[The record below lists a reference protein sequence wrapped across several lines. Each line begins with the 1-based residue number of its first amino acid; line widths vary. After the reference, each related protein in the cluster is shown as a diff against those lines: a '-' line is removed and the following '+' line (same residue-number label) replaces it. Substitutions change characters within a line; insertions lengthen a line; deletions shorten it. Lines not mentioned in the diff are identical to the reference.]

1 MRPKPMR
8 TTNHKTS
15 KKSFCRMQAAA
26 CVLRFIVF
34 FYAISLCGRA
44 VAQSSYFVDGYHG
57 GVYGHYPL
65 EWKTRFI
72 TSSLEKYPEW
82 RICLEIEPETWD
94 SVAVRTPNDYR
105 KLKMVATSPR
115 VEFTNPTYAQPYC
128 YNISG
133 ESIIR
138 QFAYGIKKIRSHFPN
153 VEFVTYSVEEPC
165 FTSSLP
171 QILKLFGYK
180 YASLKCPDTC
190 WGGYTAAYGGETVNW
205 IGSDGSSIL
214 TSPRY
219 ECEALEEN
227 SVWQTEAWNN
237 QSSYLKACRAV
248 GIKHPVG
255 MCFQDAGWRN
265 GPWIGYGSRAKV
277 VSKYVTWR
285 EYFEQLGTERS
296 TEDYHFTQE
305 ELRPALMWG
314 SQVMQRLA
322 QQVRHTENI
331 IPQAEKLAAM
341 ASVLNYDYVAPQ
353 AAIDEAWRTLML
365 AQHHDSW
372 IVPYNNLH
380 GKGTWA
386 DWIERWT
393 ESADSRAIHIIN
405 GAQQA
410 MAGKPYDNGKEAV
423 LRVWNTQGVAR
434 REVVSVALPKA
445 WRGGGVAVKDCD
457 GADIEAVVDGST
469 LTFMADVPAFGYSSY
484 KLSPV
489 GERVAANDEIRKTY
503 IENDLYRIS
512 VDPERGGVINE
523 LVVKQGGVSFDY
535 VDKASKHAMGEL
547 YGHFYN
553 RDRFCSSMEQ
563 PARVKAG
570 SRGDFEQWLIIEGE
584 IASHPF
590 SQRITIRKGSPEID
604 IELKIDWKHNEG
616 IGEFMQR
623 DARAENY
630 RACYDDRFKL
640 SLLFPAALGD
650 VVVDKNAPFDV
661 CRSKLTNTHFKS
673 WDSIKNNVILHWV
686 DIAQPERGGRGLALM
701 TDHTTS
707 YRHGKGEPLGLTVQY
722 SGNGLWG
729 RNYPLRGATHLRC
742 AIVPHRGEWDKAG
755 VEQLRASRNEPLL
768 CSLHADAEVESRSLL
783 SVKGTGYEVVA
794 AYPVQQGWVVRLYN
808 ASGSERSC
816 RVAIAA
822 DCCDVAAIDLNDNI
836 VGSYHLKRTAE
847 GASIDIS
854 MPRFGIKTLLIKR

>member
-1 MRPKPMR
+1 MEFNILPIFVKIIKTQFVMR
-8 TTNHKTS
+8 KTVS
-15 KKSFCRMQAAA
+15 TIIRIAHLVREFSS
-26 CVLRFIVF
+26 LRLALCCA
-34 FYAISLCGRA
+34 AISLCGTA

-94 SVAVRTPNDYR
+94 SVAVRTPDDYR
-105 KLKMVATSPR
+105 KLKMVAASPR

-138 QFAYGIKKIRSHFPN
+138 QFAYGIKKIRSHFPE

-237 QSSYLKACRAV
+237 QSSYLKACRAA

-265 GPWIGYGSRAKV
+265 GPWIGYGSSARGG
-277 VSKYVTWR
+277 SKYVTWR

-341 ASVLNYDYVAPQ
+341 ASVLNYDYAVPQ

-372 IVPYNNLH
+372 IVPYNNLQ

-386 DWIERWT
+386 DWIKRWT
-393 ESADSRAIHIIN
+393 ESADSHAADIIG

-410 MAGKPYDNGKEAV
+410 IAGKPYDNGREAV
-423 LRVWNTQGVAR
+423 LRV
-434 REVVSVALPKA
+434 
-445 WRGGGVAVKDCD
+445 
-457 GADIEAVVDGST
+457 
-469 LTFMADVPAFGYSSY
+469 
-484 KLSPV
+484 
-489 GERVAANDEIRKTY
+489 
-503 IENDLYRIS
+503 
-512 VDPERGGVINE
+512 
-523 LVVKQGGVSFDY
+523 
-535 VDKASKHAMGEL
+535 
-547 YGHFYN
+547 
-553 RDRFCSSMEQ
+553 
-563 PARVKAG
+563 
-570 SRGDFEQWLIIEGE
+570 
-584 IASHPF
+584 
-590 SQRITIRKGSPEID
+590 
-604 IELKIDWKHNEG
+604 
-616 IGEFMQR
+616 
-623 DARAENY
+623 
-630 RACYDDRFKL
+630 
-640 SLLFPAALGD
+640 
-650 VVVDKNAPFDV
+650 
-661 CRSKLTNTHFKS
+661 
-673 WDSIKNNVILHWV
+673 
-686 DIAQPERGGRGLALM
+686 
-701 TDHTTS
+701 
-707 YRHGKGEPLGLTVQY
+707 
-722 SGNGLWG
+722 
-729 RNYPLRGATHLRC
+729 
-742 AIVPHRGEWDKAG
+742 
-755 VEQLRASRNEPLL
+755 
-768 CSLHADAEVESRSLL
+768 
-783 SVKGTGYEVVA
+783 
-794 AYPVQQGWVVRLYN
+794 
-808 ASGSERSC
+808 
-816 RVAIAA
+816 
-822 DCCDVAAIDLNDNI
+822 
-836 VGSYHLKRTAE
+836 
-847 GASIDIS
+847 
-854 MPRFGIKTLLIKR
+854 